1 PATEFIPGY
10 IGGWPRPHLIDS
22 FVRLPEGRLDAD
34 SIGRTTGL
42 FSLWFRRADDFFLF
56 SFKRDVLMEVG
67 SQLAMAN
74 AERPAQIRLHID
86 DLSDKQV
93 ATAVNGLGYMR
104 ARDTSAS
111 ASRFMNSLTTQLH
124 VQPEQAKTLAES
136 LVNGHFACTLGGK
149 YVLVDPSTDNIALGH
164 VWQRRASVAESL

>member
-1 PATEFIPGY
+1 
-10 IGGWPRPHLIDS
+10 LIDRWI
-22 FVRLPEGRLDAD
+22 RLPEGQLDAD
-34 SIGRTTGL
+34 SIGRTAGL

-56 SFKRDVLMEVG
+56 SFKRDVLLEVG
-67 SQLAMAN
+67 SQLAMIN

-111 ASRFMNSLTTQLH
+111 ASRFLNSLTTQLH
-124 VQPEQAKTLAES
+124 VQPESARALAES
-136 LVNGHFACTLGGK
+136 LVIGHFACPLRGK
-149 YVLVDPSTDNIALGH
+149 HVLVAPLAQDSPVS
-164 VWQRRASVAESL
+164 